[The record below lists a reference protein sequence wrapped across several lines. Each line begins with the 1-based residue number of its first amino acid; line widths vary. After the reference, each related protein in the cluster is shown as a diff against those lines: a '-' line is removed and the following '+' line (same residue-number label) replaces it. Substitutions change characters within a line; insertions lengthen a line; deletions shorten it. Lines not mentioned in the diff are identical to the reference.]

1 MFGLFKRKGKEAID
15 TRSIE
20 FNYDSIAVDMH
31 SHVLPGI
38 DDGAQTVDESIV
50 LIQKMMDLGIKKIIA
65 TPHIMADLYK
75 NTPETINAS
84 LELLKAKLLEERMD
98 IDISAAAEHLF
109 DELFEKRVDE
119 GTLLTMG
126 DNYVLF
132 ELSFVSKPPHLIE
145 IIKKM
150 RGNGYKPILAHPE
163 RYPYLTIKEYTEI
176 REWGSLLQLNT
187 NSVCGYY
194 GHAAKQTAEQ
204 LIDAQM
210 IDFISSDMHHPR
222 HAEAFEQ
229 TLKEPYLKK
238 LLFEQGTLK
247 NKLLL

>member
-1 MFGLFKRKGKEAID
+1 MFGLFKRKKKDADIPVVG
-15 TRSIE
+15 

-38 DDGAQTVDESIV
+38 DDGAQTVEESIV

-65 TPHIMADLYK
+65 TPHVMADLYK

-84 LELLKAKLLEERMD
+84 LNLLKAKLSEERID
-98 IDISAAAEHLF
+98 IDISAAAEHMY
-109 DELFEKRVDE
+109 DELFEKRIDE
-119 GTLLTMG
+119 GTLITMG

-132 ELSFVSKPPHLIE
+132 ELSFVSKPPAIID

-150 RGNGYKPILAHPE
+150 RANGYRPILAHPE
-163 RYPYLTIKEYTEI
+163 RYPYLTMKEYIEM

-187 NSVCGYY
+187 NSIVGYY
-194 GHAAKQTAEQ
+194 GQSCKQTAQE
-204 LIDAQM
+204 LIDAQL

-222 HAEAFEQ
+222 HAAAFED
-229 TLKEPYLKK
+229 TLREPYLKK
-238 LLFEQGTLK
+238 LLFDQQPLK
-247 NKLLL
+247 NNLLL

>member
-1 MFGLFKRKGKEAID
+1 MFGFFKRKRKEEVD
-15 TRSIE
+15 TRVIE
-20 FNYDSIAVDMH
+20 FYYDSIAVDMH

-38 DDGAQTVDESIV
+38 DDGAQTVEDSIV

-65 TPHIMADLYK
+65 TPHIMADLYQ

-84 LELLKAKLLEERMD
+84 LEVLKAKLAEERMD

-109 DELFEKRVDE
+109 DELFEKRIDE

-132 ELSFVSKPPHLIE
+132 ELSFVSKPPRLIE
-145 IIKKM
+145 IVKKM
-150 RGNGYKPILAHPE
+150 RANGYNPILAHPE
-163 RYPYLTIKEYTEI
+163 RYAYLTMKEYVEI

-187 NSVCGYY
+187 NSICGYY
-194 GHAAKQTAEQ
+194 GREAKQAAEQ
-204 LIDAQM
+204 LIDAQLV
-210 IDFISSDMHHPR
+210 DFISSDMHHPR
-222 HAEAFEQ
+222 HAEAFEN

-238 LLFEQGTLK
+238 LIFEQETLK

>member
-1 MFGLFKRKGKEAID
+1 MFGLFKRKRKEEVD

-20 FNYDSIAVDMH
+20 FYYDSIAVDMH

-38 DDGAQTVDESIV
+38 DDGAQTVEESIV

-65 TPHIMADLYK
+65 TPHIMADLYQ
-75 NTPETINAS
+75 NTPETISAS
-84 LELLKAKLLEERMD
+84 LELLKAKLVEERMT
-98 IDISAAAEHLF
+98 IDISAAAEHML
-109 DELFEKRVDE
+109 DERFEQRIDE

-126 DNYVLF
+126 ENYVLF

-150 RGNGYKPILAHPE
+150 RAKGYQPILAHPE
-163 RYPYLTIKEYTEI
+163 RYQYLTMKEYVDI

-187 NSVCGYY
+187 NSLCGYY

-210 IDFISSDMHHPR
+210 VDFISSDMHHPR

-238 LLFEQGTLK
+238 LIFEQGTLK

>member
-1 MFGLFKRKGKEAID
+1 MFGLFKRKRKEEVD

-20 FNYDSIAVDMH
+20 FYYDSIAVDMH

-38 DDGAQTVDESIV
+38 DDGAQTVEESIV

-65 TPHIMADLYK
+65 TPHVMADLYQ
-75 NTPETINAS
+75 NTSETINAS
-84 LELLKAKLLEERMD
+84 LELLKAKLAEERMD
-98 IDISAAAEHLF
+98 IDISAAAEHMF
-109 DELFEKRVDE
+109 DELFEKRIDE

-126 DNYVLF
+126 ENYVLF
-132 ELSFVSKPPHLIE
+132 ELSFVSKPPHLIDM
-145 IIKKM
+145 IKKM
-150 RGNGYKPILAHPE
+150 RAKGYQPILAHPE
-163 RYPYLTIKEYTEI
+163 RYQYLTMDEYVEI

-187 NSVCGYY
+187 NSICGYY
-194 GHAAKQTAEQ
+194 GQASKKIAEQ
-204 LIDAQM
+204 LIDAQL

-238 LLFEQGTLK
+238 LIFEQGTLK

>member
-1 MFGLFKRKGKEAID
+1 MFGLFKRNKKKEID

-20 FNYDSIAVDMH
+20 FYYDSVAVDMH

-38 DDGAQTVDESIV
+38 DDGAQTVEESIV

-65 TPHIMADLYK
+65 TPHVMADLYK

-84 LELLKAKLLEERMD
+84 LALLKAKLVEERMD
-98 IDISAAAEHLF
+98 IDITAAAEHMF
-109 DELFEKRVDE
+109 DESFERRIDE
-119 GTLLTMG
+119 GSLMTMG
-126 DNYVLF
+126 GNYVLF
-132 ELSFVSKPPHLIE
+132 ELSFVSKPPH
-145 IIKKM
+145 IIDVVKKM
-150 RGNGYKPILAHPE
+150 RAKGYQPILAHPE
-163 RYPYLTIKEYTEI
+163 RYQYLTIEEYVEI

-187 NSVCGYY
+187 NSLCGYY
-194 GHAAKQTAEQ
+194 GHASKKIAEQ

-210 IDFISSDMHHPR
+210 IDFISSDMHHTR

-238 LLFEQGTLK
+238 LIFEQGTLK